1 MESLGE
7 RIRDERRRGKL
18 TLEKLSQKTGLSK
31 SFLSQVERG
40 LAQPS
45 VSSLKRIAREL
56 GISVV
61 DLFAG
66 ETDQQN
72 RFGFPPTVSKNGPKY
87 AEDFQ
92 VVRTN
97 RRKSLTLP
105 GSKVSYDLLT
115 PDLNRQLEVM
125 YMRIDPGEQ
134 SGEEPMVD
142 LPGEKFGLVLKGS
155 LEIRVGDVVQQI
167 KAGDSVYFPAHVPH
181 AWRGTGKE
189 SIEVIWVLTPPRF

>member
-1 MESLGE
+1 MENLGE
-7 RIRDERRRGKL
+7 RIREERRRGKL

-45 VSSLKRIAREL
+45 VSSLKKIAREL

-87 AEDFQ
+87 AEHFQ

-115 PDLNRQLEVM
+115 PDSNRQLEVM
-125 YMRIDPGEQ
+125 YMRIDPGEH

-142 LPGEKFGLVLKGS
+142 LPGEKFGLVLKGT
-155 LEIRVGDVVQQI
+155 LEVRVGEEVQHI
-167 KAGDSVYFPAHVPH
+167 RAGDSIYFPAHFPH
-181 AWRGTGKE
+181 SWRGMGKE
-189 SIEVIWVLTPPRF
+189 PIEVIWVLTPPRF

>member
-1 MESLGE
+1 MENLGE
-7 RIRDERRRGKL
+7 KIREERRRGKL

-45 VSSLKRIAREL
+45 VSSLKKIAREF

-61 DLFAG
+61 DFFAS
-66 ETDQQN
+66 ESDQQN
-72 RFGFPPTVSKNGPKY
+72 RLGFFPPISKNGPKY
-87 AEDFQ
+87 AGDFQ
-92 VVRTN
+92 VVRAN

-105 GSKVSYDLLT
+105 GCKVSYDLLT

-125 YMRIDPGEQ
+125 YMRIDPGEH

-142 LPGEKFGLVLKGS
+142 LPGEKFGLILKGT
-155 LEIRVGDVVQQI
+155 LEVRVGDEVQHI
-167 KAGDSVYFPAHVPH
+167 RAGDSVYFPAHFPH
-181 AWRGTGKE
+181 SWCGMGKE
-189 SIEVIWVLTPPRF
+189 PIEVIWVLTPPRF

>member
-18 TLEKLSQKTGLSK
+18 TLEKLSQKSGLSK

-72 RFGFPPTVSKNGPKY
+72 RFGFPPAVSKNGPKY

-97 RRKSLTLP
+97 RRKSLKLP

-142 LPGEKFGLVLKGS
+142 LPGEKFGLVLKGN
-155 LEIRVGDVVQQI
+155 LEVRVGEEVQQI
-167 KAGDSVYFPAHVPH
+167 RAGDSIYFPAHFPH
-181 AWRGTGKE
+181 SWRGMGKE
-189 SIEVIWVLTPPRF
+189 PIEVIWVLTPPRF